1 MWKARISEGKPSVR
15 HKWEMHRTVRVN
27 SKALIRKK
35 NPRSPSLPGSRFPKR
50 TFGGSFFR
58 QLSSTAYSAD
68 LRSSFIVSRARQATT
83 FEWSCV
89 NSFTNKQ
96 TTLCQR
102 SSSNSEQS
110 VKSDSLI
117 DNCRGNEYL
126 IPDNWEITPTE
137 SKTCLT
143 HLPIHRFVLKQNG
156 SSTDLS

>member
-1 MWKARISEGKPSVR
+1 MWKARISEGN
-15 HKWEMHRTVRVN
+15 RVSDTSGKCTAPCAWIAKLWF
-27 SKALIRKK
+27 SKKT
-35 NPRSPSLPGSRFPKR
+35 RSPSVPGSRFPKR

-126 IPDNWEITPTE
+126 IPDNWRDNANGEQNIFDP
-137 SKTCLT
+137 LT
-143 HLPIHRFVLKQNG
+143 NSQICP
-156 SSTDLS
+156 